1 MPDKDT
7 RDSNTKRKHLVTYKR
22 PCLLPKVNLK
32 RLLSTLPST
41 KKISDSIKESEDKK
55 MKLGDNKDYCMIK
68 AKMRMKKAMKSCYM
82 PKISEDLNVEIGTPD
97 EVDLDEAR
105 EILKNKKIKIVEAKE
120 FLEKKIDEVWQK
132 FKINLEE
139 IFKINNRESTAF
151 RSLKKYGELLKA
163 QETQYWEIYKSFSIM
178 ETGIEYSWNFLCRGQ
193 DL

>member
-1 MPDKDT
+1 
-7 RDSNTKRKHLVTYKR
+7 
-22 PCLLPKVNLK
+22 
-32 RLLSTLPST
+32 
-41 KKISDSIKESEDKK
+41 
-55 MKLGDNKDYCMIK
+55 
-68 AKMRMKKAMKSCYM
+68 MKKAMKSCYM

-139 IFKINNRESTAF
+139 IFIINNRESTAF

-163 QETQYWEIYKSFSIM
+163 QETQYWEIYKSFSIV